1 MKKCFILFAIFFQS
15 IICCAQVPV
24 SKEPRHHNVFENAFV
39 RVLDVHLP
47 PGDTSLFHKHET
59 PSVFIV
65 LHPVKTGSEVII
77 EEAKATALTKDPT
90 ITFEGFY
97 VKPRVHRVW
106 NSDTSDFHVMDI
118 EILNKVHQNIS
129 PMEQAGL
136 QFLFNEKPVTAYR
149 LSLDA
154 GADIKLIRESP
165 FLIVGLS
172 DATNNVMVNKK
183 SFSKKGDFL
192 FIPAGEPIEFS
203 NKAESEYAFAV
214 LELK

>member
-1 MKKCFILFAIFFQS
+1 M
-15 IICCAQVPV
+15 AQVPV
-24 SKEPRHHNVFENAFV
+24 GKEPRHHNVFENDYV

-77 EEAKATALTKDPT
+77 EEAKATALTRDST

-97 VKPRVHRVW
+97 LKPRVHRVW
-106 NSDTSDFHVMDI
+106 NSDTSEFHVMDI
-118 EILNKVHQNIS
+118 EILSKVHKNIF
-129 PMEQAGL
+129 PMKQAGL
-136 QFLFNEKPVTAYR
+136 QFLFNEKPVSAYR
-149 LSLDA
+149 LSLHA
-154 GADIKLIRESP
+154 GAGINLKKETP

-172 DATNNVMVNKK
+172 DATNKVMVNKK
-183 SFSKKGDFL
+183 PFNKKGDFL
-192 FIPAGEPIEFS
+192 FIPAGESIAFTNNEE
-203 NKAESEYAFAV
+203 KEYSFAV